1 VKKEE
6 AAERLRRAVVLLCGL
21 NIDDFPHTRMARA
34 ACNLIEEYEAYRH
47 DEYPYDRVKADKG
60 DDSEAQS

>member
-1 VKKEE
+1 MKGD

-47 DEYPYDRVKADKG
+47 DEYPYDRVKAGKDG
-60 DDSEAQS
+60 DSGESS